1 MIQNYKQSE
10 RVNRGAALAV
20 APVRGKTERSMNQRR
35 GSEVAAAD
43 HLRGVGRGSQMDD
56 KEVMK
61 HCAAGD
67 AGAFE
72 ELVNRYK
79 DGVYAFLR
87 RFLNRPDLV
96 DDVFQETFLQVYMSR
111 NTFDQSRPVR
121 PWLFTIAA
129 NKAKDALRRTRRSG
143 TTNFG
148 SVCDEDCTVDDV
160 LDSLDYD
167 EHVPC
172 DDLIRDE
179 RAEAVEQVVSRMPE
193 RLREILILAYF
204 QKRSYAEMA
213 GILRIPLGTVK
224 SRLHMAVG
232 RFAKELEPSA
242 LV

>member
-1 MIQNYKQSE
+1 MIQNCKQSE
-10 RVNRGAALAV
+10 RANSGTARSI
-20 APVRGKTERSMNQRR
+20 APIRAKTERLMDR
-35 GSEVAAAD
+35 GRGLDAAKVD
-43 HLRGVGRGSQMDD
+43 RLQTVGRESQMED

-67 AGAFE
+67 AEAFE
-72 ELVNRYK
+72 VLVNRYK

-87 RFLNRPDLV
+87 RFLNRQDLV

-111 NTFDQSRPVR
+111 HTFDQSRPIR

-148 SVCDEDCTVDDV
+148 SVCDEECTVDDV

-193 RLREILILAYF
+193 RLREILVLAYF
-204 QKRSYAEMA
+204 QKCSYAEMA

-232 RFAKELEPSA
+232 RFAKELEPSV